1 MGGDVSKREREFI
14 FGKIRAWGGK
24 KREEETVSQA
34 LFGLLSAV

>member
-1 MGGDVSKREREFI
+1 MFRNERESSYL
-14 FGKIRAWGGK
+14 GRLGRGEVK